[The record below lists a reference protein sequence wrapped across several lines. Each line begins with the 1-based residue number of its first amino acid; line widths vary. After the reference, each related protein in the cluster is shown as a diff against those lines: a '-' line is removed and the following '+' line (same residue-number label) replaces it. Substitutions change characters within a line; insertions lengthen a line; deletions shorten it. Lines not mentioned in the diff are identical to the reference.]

1 MFGSDI
7 VIKDSST
14 GESRVFTST
23 NEGYAQAAAY
33 RDSVTQQGHRAEGD
47 LGKLDIAGYQSEHR
61 YRY

>member
-7 VIKDSST
+7 VIKDNST

-33 RDSVTQQGHRAEGD
+33 RDSVTQQGHRVEGD
-47 LGKLDIAGYQSEHR
+47 LGRLDIAGYKSEHG
-61 YRY
+61 YGY